1 MVKSN
6 KPVPRVFKFEDSQ
19 SGRYWHI
26 RLVGS
31 PEIPEWVFSDI
42 VAVLYPEVK
51 SEDYSNYF
59 ASVPAAWKSQKQ
71 MITPEGEQ
79 LVSTLY
85 EAGLYYL
92 ISRSSSPLMLTFQ
105 EWVKQ
110 EILPAIRPDGS
121 YFIVGSSFP
130 EVPSTKEQLETVR
143 LGMNLLYELGG
154 IDEYTRLVLR
164 EKVKNILLEDALQ
177 ESSPYFTQ
185 NSHEINN
192 LDSSFSP
199 NRSLL
204 NHDTPTGK
212 PKLVEETTT
221 NGDRSKG

>member
-1 MVKSN
+1 ML
-6 KPVPRVFKFEDSQ
+6 FM
-19 SGRYWHI
+19 
-26 RLVGS
+26 RL
-31 PEIPEWVFSDI
+31 F
-42 VAVLYPEVK
+42 
-51 SEDYSNYF
+51 
-59 ASVPAAWKSQKQ
+59 
-71 MITPEGEQ
+71 MT
-79 LVSTLY
+79 T
-85 EAGLYYL
+85 YL
-92 ISRSSSPLMLTFQ
+92 
-105 EWVKQ
+105 
-110 EILPAIRPDGS
+110 
-121 YFIVGSSFP
+121 
-130 EVPSTKEQLETVR
+130 PSTKEQLETVR

-164 EKVKNILLEDALQ
+164 EKVKNILLEDALE